1 MNARQDRILKLLLE
15 RGRLSVEELAEHGG
29 VSGMTVRRDLQVL
42 EADGLLTRTHGGCV
56 LQSGQV
62 REQPFQEKA
71 QQNRAAKA
79 AIARAVAARL
89 ANGQSVYLDTGTTC
103 AAVARLL
110 PGHRHG
116 MHVFSNN
123 LPAVLDL
130 FGAPDI
136 TVTVPGGVLGRRSP
150 DLCGDAGIGVVNRVC
165 FDVAIVGADAL
176 DPASGEYYAAD
187 LATAA
192 LSAAA
197 QQRADR
203 TFVCIDRTKFGR
215 RAMAVAGR
223 LGPGSV
229 LFTDADLPATRIRQW
244 KREDIEVVT
253 LKEEQE

>member
-15 RGRLSVEELAEHGG
+15 RGRLSVEDLAEYCR
-29 VSGMTVRRDLQVL
+29 VSGMTVRRDLQTL

-56 LQSGQV
+56 LTSGQV

-79 AIARAVAARL
+79 AIARAVASRL
-89 ANGQSVYLDTGTTC
+89 ADGQCVYLDTGTTC

-110 PGHRHG
+110 PGHRHD

-123 LPAVLDL
+123 LSSVLDL
-130 FGAPDI
+130 FGAPGI
-136 TVTVPGGVLGRRSP
+136 TVTVPGGKLGSRSP
-150 DLCGDAGIGVVNRVC
+150 DLSGEIGIGVVNRVC

-192 LSAAA
+192 LSTAA

-203 TFVCIDRTKFGR
+203 SFVCIDRTKFGK
-215 RAMAVAGR
+215 RAMAVAGC

-229 LFTDADLPATRIRQW
+229 LFTDADISAARIRQW
-244 KREDIEVVT
+244 KRDHVEVIT
-253 LKEEQE
+253 LNEE